1 MGKSAVEFVSGFLRQ
16 LAPKRMAT
24 SWQPLPANVRPIA
37 NLRWW
42 IGGLLFLSTIIN
54 YIDRQTLSLLAP
66 FLKQD
71 FHWTNTDY
79 ANLLI
84 GFRVGYS
91 IGQTVLGRL
100 VDRFGTR
107 RGLSITV
114 TLYSIV
120 SVTTSLARGFYSFAV
135 FRSLLGTAE
144 SANWPGATK
153 AVSEWFPKRERG
165 LATALFDSGSSIG
178 GALAPFI
185 VLGVYFR
192 WGWRLSFVIPGLLGF
207 FWLILWRRLY
217 YPPQEHPRIGQK
229 ELQMIL
235 ADREDAA
242 QVKAG
247 KDRQSWRILLR
258 LPQTW
263 GTIIAKSFTDPVW
276 FFVTDWFPI
285 YLVAKGIPL
294 KSGLIAVWIPFI
306 AADLGNFF
314 GGGASGYLMKRNWS
328 LGSARKALVVFGGV
342 GVLLLIPTLFTVNLY
357 LITLLFALSTFAYAS
372 FSTIA
377 NVLPSDLF
385 VSQSVASV
393 SGLSGTG
400 AGIGTIIAFKLIGYF
415 SDLPHVAASHSFD
428 RVIVAAGTLPFVGM
442 LLVLLL
448 VRNTEATEQGLV
460 RRI

>member
-1 MGKSAVEFVSGFLRQ
+1 MMSTSG
-16 LAPKRMAT
+16 
-24 SWQPLPANVRPIA
+24 QPTQIQVRPIA

-71 FHWTNTDY
+71 YHWTNTDY

-91 IGQTVLGRL
+91 IGQSVLGRL
-100 VDRFGTR
+100 VDYLGTR

-114 TLYSIV
+114 FLYSIV
-120 SVTTSLARGFYSFAV
+120 SVATSLARGFYSFAA
-135 FRSLLGTAE
+135 FRCLLGTTEA
-144 SANWPGATK
+144 ANWPGATK

-165 LATALFDSGSSIG
+165 LATALFDSGSSVG

-192 WGWRLSFVIPGLLGF
+192 WGWRLSFVLPGLLGF
-207 FWLILWRRLY
+207 LWLIIWRKMY
-217 YPPQEHPRIGQK
+217 YPPQEHPRISQQ
-229 ELQMIL
+229 ELEMIL
-235 ADREDAA
+235 ADDKDTA
-242 QVKAG
+242 QATAG
-247 KDRQSWRILLR
+247 KNQQRWHALLK

-263 GTIIAKSFTDPVW
+263 GTIIAKTFTDPVW

-314 GGGASGYLMKRNWS
+314 GGGASGFLIKRGWS
-328 LGSARKALVVFGGV
+328 LGSARKSMVIFGGI
-342 GVLLLIPTLFTVNLY
+342 GVLLLVPTLFTTNLY
-357 LITLLFALSTFAYAS
+357 MITLLFALSTFAYAS

-385 VSQSVASV
+385 FSQSVATV
-393 SGLSGTG
+393 SGMSGTG
-400 AGIGTIIAFKLIGYF
+400 AGIGTIIAFKLIGHF
-415 SDLPHVAASHSFD
+415 SDLPKIAAAHSFD
-428 RVIVAAGTLPFVGM
+428 RIIVVAGIVPFIGM
-442 LLVLLL
+442 VLVLFL
-448 VRNTEATEQGLV
+448 VRNTEATRQGLV
-460 RRI
+460 RQI

>member
-1 MGKSAVEFVSGFLRQ
+1 MGTFG
-16 LAPKRMAT
+16 
-24 SWQPLPANVRPIA
+24 QPTQINVRPIA

-71 FHWTNTDY
+71 YHWTNTDY

-100 VDRFGTR
+100 VDRIGTR

-114 TLYSIV
+114 FLYSIV
-120 SVTTSLARGFYSFAV
+120 SVATSLARGFYSFAS
-135 FRSLLGTAE
+135 FRFLLGTAE

-178 GALAPFI
+178 GAIAPFI
-185 VLGVYFR
+185 ILGVYFR
-192 WGWRLSFVIPGLLGF
+192 WGWRLSFILPGLLGF
-207 FWLILWRRLY
+207 LWLIVWRKMY
-217 YPPQEHPRIGQK
+217 HPPQEHPRISPR

-235 ADREDAA
+235 ADATDAA
-242 QVKAG
+242 EVTVSKNQQPWHV
-247 KDRQSWRILLR
+247 LLK

-294 KSGLIAVWIPFI
+294 KSGLIAVWIPFL

-314 GGGASGYLMKRNWS
+314 GGGVSGYLIKRGWS
-328 LGSARKALVVFGGV
+328 LGAARKSMVVFGGI
-342 GVLLLIPTLFTVNLY
+342 GVLLLIPSLFTVNLY
-357 LITLLFALSTFAYAS
+357 LITLLFALSTFSYAS

-385 VSQSVASV
+385 YSQSVATV
-393 SGLSGTG
+393 SGMSGTG

-415 SDLPHVAASHSFD
+415 SDLPRIAASHSFD
-428 RVIVAAGTLPFVGM
+428 RIIVAAGIVPFIGM
-442 LLVLLL
+442 VLVLFL
-448 VRNTEATEQGLV
+448 VRNTEATNLGLV
-460 RRI
+460 RPI